1 MLVPGKNGIAINLV
15 DSDRSMAI
23 CRAIEN
29 HFKKRIH
36 LLDAENSDEI
46 EKIGS

>member
-1 MLVPGKNGIAINLV
+1 
-15 DSDRSMAI
+15 MAI
-23 CRAIEN
+23 CRAIES